1 MFSGETTVP
10 KRNYKD
16 FLFNIRNLPSIPMV
30 IFEVSKLLDDPFTS
44 ASELAELINKDQGM
58 VAKILTVANSPL
70 YGLPRKVSTIEF
82 AIVILGFENIKNII
96 TALSM
101 IETLKGKADK
111 YWNRKRYWSH
121 SLATASIAKK
131 IADDVGY
138 AKSGEAFTAGLLHD
152 LGISIIQRFLNKEF
166 VLISK
171 QVTDNNISYL
181 DAEQEVLEATHQ
193 EVGYFLAEKWNLPQP
208 LADTIL
214 HHHYPSKCA
223 EHKTLASIVH
233 LGDYMTQKLHTGYF
247 NWDDT
252 IELDP
257 SIIDILNL
265 GDENY
270 LDEFINSYKE
280 IFQNQIETLIR

>member
-1 MFSGETTVP
+1 MYSSETTMP

-16 FLFNIRNLPSIPMV
+16 YLINIRNLPSIPVV
-30 IFEVSKLLDDPFTS
+30 IFEVSRLLDDPLTS

-101 IETLKGKADK
+101 IETLKSKTDK
-111 YWNRKRYWSH
+111 YWNRKKYWLH
-121 SLATASIAKK
+121 SLATASISKK

-152 LGISIIQRFLNKEF
+152 LGISIIQRFFNKEF
-166 VLISK
+166 VEISK
-171 QVTDNNISYL
+171 KVIEQGFNYL
-181 DAEQEVLEATHQ
+181 ETEQEVLGATHQ

-208 LADTIL
+208 LANTIL
-214 HHHYPSKCA
+214 YHHNPLKCE
-223 EHKTLASIVH
+223 EHKALTSIVH
-233 LGDYMTQKLHTGYF
+233 LGDYMTQKLQRGCF
-247 NWDDT
+247 NWDDS
-252 IELDP
+252 IELV
-257 SIIDILNL
+257 S
-265 GDENY
+265 
-270 LDEFINSYKE
+270 LDH
-280 IFQNQIETLIR
+280 